1 MNIIEDYIT
10 KYKINDNN
18 ISKNINNS
26 EIVNMLE
33 IIKNEL
39 VSLNTNLENVSNKL
53 DNINNKL
60 ENVNNIN
67 NNINKLD
74 NINNN
79 LIYKIFTN
87 NKNNII
93 IFTFISLSS
102 FYIYKLK

>member
-33 IIKNEL
+33 LIKNEL
-39 VSLNTNLENVSNKL
+39 VSLNTKLENVNTKL
-53 DNINNKL
+53 DNINN
-60 ENVNNIN
+60 IN
-67 NNINKLD
+67 NNINNKLD